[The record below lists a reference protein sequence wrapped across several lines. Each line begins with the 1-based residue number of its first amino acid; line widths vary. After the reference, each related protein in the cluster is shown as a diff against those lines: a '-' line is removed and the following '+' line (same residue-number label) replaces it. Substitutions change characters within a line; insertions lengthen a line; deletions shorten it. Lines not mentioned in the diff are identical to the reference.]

1 MVLTLISFGL
11 SSAMLGLCVI
21 SLVYTSRNVTKI
33 DLLKGTF
40 RLKDTQNPCPNPY
53 DLGTVSNFADVF
65 EGSAWTW
72 WLPTTMIGKADALRF
87 PMVPPV
93 KRE

>member
-1 MVLTLISFGL
+1 MALTLISFGL

-21 SLVYTSRNVTKI
+21 SLLYTGRNVTKI

-40 RLKDTQNPCPNPY
+40 KMNDTQNLCPNPY
-53 DLGTVSNFADVF
+53 DLGTVGNFGNVF
-65 EGSAWTW
+65 EGSVWTW
-72 WLPTTMIGKADALRF
+72 WLPTTMLGKADALRF
-87 PMVPPV
+87 PMAPPV

>member
-1 MVLTLISFGL
+1 MVLALISFGL
-11 SSAMLGLCVI
+11 SSAMLGLCAV

-40 RLKDTQNPCPNPY
+40 KLKDTQNLSPNPY
-53 DLGTVSNFADVF
+53 DLGVVSNFGDVF

-93 KRE
+93 KRK